1 MDKSNSVAALRKRLS
16 EGGVSVGSWMQFR
29 DSDVAEIMGR
39 AGYDWVAVDLEH
51 GTIGHDRLADIF
63 RALELGGTLPM
74 VRLPES
80 TALQCKRALDAGAAG
95 VIAPNI
101 STAAEALAI
110 ADACRW
116 PPAGRRG
123 VGFSRAN
130 LFGADFETYR
140 AFAQAPLLVVM
151 IETEAGVE
159 NLDAIL
165 AVDGIDAILV
175 GPYDLSASMGMT
187 GEFERPEFIAALAR
201 IQEKAKE
208 TGMPPGLHVVDLNP
222 DSLRARIA
230 EGYRFLAYSIDS
242 VALRSAIANPIRDQL
257 G

>member
-1 MDKSNSVAALRKRLS
+1 MSS
-16 EGGVSVGSWMQFR
+16 GGVSVGSWMQFR

-39 AGYDWVAVDLEH
+39 AGYDWVSVDLEH

-101 STAAEALAI
+101 STGAEAQAI

-130 LFGADFETYR
+130 LFGADFEDYR
-140 AFAQAPLLVVM
+140 VFAQAPLLVAM
-151 IETEAGVE
+151 IETESGVN
-159 NLDAIL
+159 NLDEIL
-165 AVDGIDAILV
+165 AVDGIDALLV

-187 GEFERPEFIAALAR
+187 GEFDHPKFIAALAEVA
-201 IQEKAKE
+201 EKAKR
-208 TGMPPGLHVVDLNP
+208 TGIPPGLHVVDLNP

-242 VALRSAIANPIRDQL
+242 VALRCAIANPVRDLL